1 MLKKKTASFGSKVA
15 VNLEGKF
22 QDGTIFDTTEND
34 IPFVFVIGEEDVP
47 EGFSK
52 AVDGLSEGETIT
64 VILTPEDG
72 YGYRDEELVFEVS
85 NEILEVE
92 GDFSIGEIYEADLPG
107 IGLVEITIVKI
118 LEKSVIIDLN
128 SPLAG
133 KTVVYKIE
141 LLKIY

>member
-1 MLKKKTASFGSKVA
+1 MPPKKTASFGSKVA
-15 VNLEGKF
+15 VNLEGKYLN
-22 QDGTIFDTTEND
+22 GNIFDTTEND
-34 IPFVFVIGEEDVP
+34 IPFIFVVGEEDIP

-52 AVDGLSEGETIT
+52 AVDGLSEGESVT
-64 VILTPEDG
+64 VTLTPEDG

-85 NEILEVE
+85 KDFFE
-92 GDFSIGEIYEADLPG
+92 GDELVVENTYETEFPG
-107 IGLVEITIVKI
+107 IGLVELTVIKV
-118 LEKSVIIDLN
+118 LEKTAIIDLN